1 MSIIQTQTTSF
12 KAELYQGIHDLTTD
26 VIKIALYTG
35 NANLNEDTAVY
46 TSTAEVAATG
56 TYVAGGAT
64 MTGITVSTS
73 GYTAY
78 VGFNNVSWTGVIT
91 ARCALIYNSS
101 VKAGLSGRSIAVLDF
116 GSDKTSVTT
125 FLITMPA
132 NTSTTALIRSS
143 N

>member
-1 MSIIQTQTTSF
+1 MSIVQTQTTSF
-12 KAELYQGIHDLTTD
+12 KAQLYQGIHDLTTD
-26 VIKIALYTG
+26 VIKIALYTA
-35 NANLNEDTAVY
+35 NANLNEDTTVY
-46 TSTAEVAATG
+46 DSTNEVAATG

-78 VGFNNVSWTGVIT
+78 VGFANVSWTAALT
-91 ARCALIYNSS
+91 ARCALIYNSTQGNKS
-101 VKAGLSGRSIAVLDF
+101 VAVLDF
-116 GSDKTSVTT
+116 GSDKTSTTT
-125 FLITMPA
+125 FLITMPS

>member
-1 MSIIQTQTTSF
+1 MSIVQTQTTSF

-26 VIKIALYTG
+26 VIKIALYTA
-35 NANLNEDTAVY
+35 NVNLNEDTTVY
-46 TSTAEVAATG
+46 SATNEVAATG

-73 GYTAY
+73 DYTAY
-78 VGFNNVSWTGVIT
+78 VGFDNVSWTGVIT
-91 ARCALIYNSS
+91 ARCALIYNSTQGNKS
-101 VKAGLSGRSIAVLDF
+101 VAVLDF
-116 GSDKTSVTT
+116 GADKTSTTT

>member
-1 MSIIQTQTTSF
+1 MSIVQTQTTSF

-26 VIKIALYTG
+26 VIKIALYTA
-35 NANLNEDTAVY
+35 NANLNEDTTVY
-46 TSTAEVAATG
+46 SSVNEVAATG

-73 GYTAY
+73 DYTAY
-78 VGFNNVSWTGVIT
+78 VGFDNVSWTGVIT
-91 ARCALIYNSS
+91 ARCALIYNSTQGNKS
-101 VKAGLSGRSIAVLDF
+101 VAVLDF
-116 GSDKTSVTT
+116 GADKTSVTT

>member
-1 MSIIQTQTTSF
+1 MSIVQTQTTSF
-12 KAELYQGIHDLTTD
+12 KAQLYQGIHDLTTD
-26 VIKIALYTG
+26 VIKIALYTA
-35 NANLNEDTAVY
+35 NVNLNEDTTVY
-46 TSTAEVAATG
+46 SSVNEVPATG

-78 VGFNNVSWTGVIT
+78 VGFDNVSWTGVIT
-91 ARCALIYNSS
+91 ARCALIYNSTQGNKS
-101 VKAGLSGRSIAVLDF
+101 VAVLDF

>member
-1 MSIIQTQTTSF
+1 MSIVQTQTTSF
-12 KAELYQGIHDLTTD
+12 KAQLYQGIHDLTTD

-35 NANLNEDTAVY
+35 NANLNEDTTVY

-78 VGFNNVSWTGVIT
+78 VGFDNVSWTAALT
-91 ARCALIYNSS
+91 ARCALIYNSTQGNKS
-101 VKAGLSGRSIAVLDF
+101 VAVLDF
-116 GSDKTSVTT
+116 GSDKTSTTT

>member
-1 MSIIQTQTTSF
+1 MSIVQTQTTSF

-26 VIKIALYTG
+26 VIKIALYTA
-35 NANLNEDTAVY
+35 NANLNEDTTVY
-46 TSTAEVAATG
+46 SATNEVAATG

-73 GYTAY
+73 DYTAY
-78 VGFNNVSWTGVIT
+78 VGFDNVSWTGVIT
-91 ARCALIYNSS
+91 ARCALIYNSTQGNKS
-101 VKAGLSGRSIAVLDF
+101 VAVLDF
-116 GSDKTSVTT
+116 GADKTSVTT

>member
-1 MSIIQTQTTSF
+1 MSIVQTQTTSF
-12 KAELYQGIHDLTTD
+12 KAQLYQGIHDLTTD
-26 VIKIALYTG
+26 VIKIALYTA
-35 NANLNEDTAVY
+35 NANLNADTTVY
-46 TSTAEVAATG
+46 SSVNEVAATG

-73 GYTAY
+73 DYTAY
-78 VGFNNVSWTGVIT
+78 VGFDNVSWTGVIT
-91 ARCALIYNSS
+91 ARCALIYNSTQGNKS
-101 VKAGLSGRSIAVLDF
+101 VAVLDF
-116 GSDKTSVTT
+116 GADKTSTTT